1 MIFPR
6 FLPLFLFA
14 RFAPELLS
22 LLLHLLTGEFTA
34 LLGFALSLSD
44 ILRKCPLEI
53 LCLIGRKEN
62 MMLTGTSK
70 KLYTYSK

>member
-44 ILRKCPLEI
+44 ILRKCSLEI